1 MPILEKFF
9 IAIGEVALSII
20 DHLKNLSFKN
30 IEIKRNE
37 RNTEMDSTIFERLN
51 IDIDVKMPSQEDR
64 FDDLRNALLP
74 YLLTKTSIGIFLLV
88 LALSLLFSSL
98 EITSMILVVVVM
110 IYIFILYYPKI
121 KEQKSYSDI
130 NQELPYALR
139 HMGIELKSG
148 KGLHDS
154 MVTIKNANYGSLS
167 REFNRVLE
175 EVKFGKSTEDS
186 LLEMSHR
193 VKSDGLT
200 RAIHQIISTLRVGG
214 NLSGSL
220 DVIAQDISFDMQI
233 KLKEYSQK
241 LNSFILIYTFIAI
254 LTPTIS
260 LIMLMAGSTV
270 MGDVISSE
278 LLLII
283 YTLFFPMIVMF
294 MGVFIKK
301 LEPKI

>member
-37 RNTEMDSTIFERLN
+37 RNTEIDSAIFERLN
-51 IDIDVKMPSQEDR
+51 LDVDMKMPSQEDR
-64 FDDLRNALLP
+64 FDNLRNVLLP
-74 YLLTKTSIGIFLLV
+74 YLLTTSIGIFLLV

-121 KEQKSYSDI
+121 KEQKNYSDI